1 MTTKPPLQKILQEIL
16 HTEDES
22 KLNQRGWEIL
32 NHRRRKDRK
41 SESNIDSAAH
51 KHLNNENN

>member
-1 MTTKPPLQKILQEIL
+1 MKAYKTM
-16 HTEDES
+16 
-22 KLNQRGWEIL
+22 RGQAVS
-32 NHRRRKDRK
+32 NNRRRKDRK